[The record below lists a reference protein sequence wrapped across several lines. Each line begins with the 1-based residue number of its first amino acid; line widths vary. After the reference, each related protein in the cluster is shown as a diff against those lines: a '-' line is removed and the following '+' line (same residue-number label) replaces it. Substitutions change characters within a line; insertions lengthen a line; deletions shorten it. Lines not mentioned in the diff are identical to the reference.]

1 MCILLP
7 GGRKQLLKF
16 WLQMYRR
23 YELPGLVTDFDLF
36 TKMAMTGKER
46 EVLMEVMPYVLMFY
60 QETTWA
66 RDFLEVVVCR
76 NTWAALR
83 DRNFHTAATLTE
95 LEKAG
100 APPAELPMHS
110 SITDERISA

>member
-1 MCILLP
+1 MCVCFLLT

-46 EVLMEVMPYVLMFY
+46 EVLMEVMPYVLMFFPPTKWSCDL
-60 QETTWA
+60 Q
-66 RDFLEVVVCR
+66 RVVVLR
-76 NTWAALR
+76 NKWAALR
-83 DRNFHTAATLTE
+83 DRSFQTPETMEALD
-95 LEKAG
+95 LAG
-100 APPAELPMHS
+100 ALPAESHHVQVLV
-110 SITDERISA
+110 A